1 MECLG
6 VHRNYVVQ
14 KFYKI
19 QLSELQCNMHFPVSN
34 VDWST
39 QQVNSPDL
47 TPNVLFSVE
56 LP

>member
-1 MECLG
+1 MECSG
-6 VHRNYVVQ
+6 VHRDYVVK
-14 KFYKI
+14 KFYKK
-19 QLSELQCNMHFPVSN
+19 QLSAIAVQYAFPSN

-47 TPNVLFSVE
+47 NPNVLFSVE

>member
-6 VHRNYVVQ
+6 VHRDYVV
-14 KFYKI
+14 KEFYKKP
-19 QLSELQCNMHFPVSN
+19 LSAIAVQYAFPSN

>member
-6 VHRNYVVQ
+6 VNRDYVVE
-14 KFYKI
+14 KFCIK
-19 QLSELQCNMHFPVSN
+19 QLSAIAVQNAFPSN
-34 VDWST
+34 VDWSA